1 MRLSRRRDQPQE
13 IAGNAQNGS
22 KGNAGTR
29 LGHGRRIVCDAPTAA
44 TVSNV
49 PAPPSRS
56 APAGR
61 EQNRENLGLAALL
74 RSTGTEQTG
83 LTNEATQ
90 TPETNGGQ
98 GATAA
103 RRATRDAAGRSAP
116 LR

>member
-29 LGHGRRIVCDAPTAA
+29 LGHGRRIVCDAPTAG
-44 TVSNV
+44 TCSNV
-49 PAPPSRS
+49 PDR
-56 APAGR
+56 PAARRARR
-61 EQNRENLGLAALL
+61 EQNRENLGPAALL